1 MKMKLEKLS
10 KFIAL
15 GLLMVLVNITGKAQQ
30 KPVVIDRIIA
40 KVDNH
45 FILSSDLE
53 GAMAQYQSETNKPSS
68 CEVLQQLVTSKL
80 LLAKSEIDSVFV
92 EDKAIDGELGGRMD
106 SFIQRFGSEK
116 NLVEAYGKSV
126 EQLKSELRSQI
137 KEQLV
142 ARKMQST
149 ITENVK
155 ITPSEVQ
162 VFFNTIPKDS
172 IPLMPR
178 EVEVGQIVRI
188 AKATKEEK
196 AVIRQRLVDIKKR
209 IEAGEDFATLAKEFS
224 EDLGSG
230 QNGGN
235 LGFAKR
241 GMMVAEFEASALK
254 LKPNQLSDIVES
266 EFGFHLIQLLE
277 IRGQEYNSRH
287 ILFRPDYAKLDM
299 TAPTKYLDSLR
310 TLILAD
316 SVKFEK
322 AAKLHSEDKATLDS
336 GGMLADPESRAFKL
350 PFDSS
355 MDPSLYFTLDS
366 MTVGKISPPIQFR
379 TEDGKNAV
387 RIVYYKKR
395 HEPHFANMKDDFQK
409 LSTYAIGQKKS
420 KVTDKWIENAIKEVF
435 INVASDYED
444 CNIFKKPAPDN

>member
-1 MKMKLEKLS
+1 MLKNI
-10 KFIAL
+10 KFFAAIL
-15 GLLMVLVNITGKAQQ
+15 LLMLSSQVLQAQM
-30 KPVVIDRIIA
+30 KPVIIDRIIA

-45 FILSSDLE
+45 FILASDLE
-53 GAMAQYQSETNKPSS
+53 GAMAQYQNETQKPRS
-68 CEVLQQLVTSKL
+68 CDVLQQLVTSKL
-80 LLAKSEIDSVFV
+80 LLAKSEIDSVYV
-92 EDKAIDGELGGRMD
+92 EDKAVDGELGGRMD

-116 NLVEAYGKSV
+116 NLVEAYGKSI

-137 KEQLV
+137 KEQMV
-142 ARKMQST
+142 ARKMQGK

-162 VFFNTIPKDS
+162 VFFNEIPKDS
-172 IPLMPR
+172 LPLMPT

-188 AKATKEEK
+188 AKANKEERS
-196 AVIRQRLVDIKKR
+196 VIRQRLVDIKKR
-209 IEAGEDFATLAKEFS
+209 VENGEDFGALAKEFS

-241 GMMVAEFEASALK
+241 GMMVAEFEAAALK
-254 LKPNQLSDIVES
+254 LKPNQLSEIVES

-287 ILFRPDYAKLDM
+287 ILLRPDYAKLDM
-299 TAPTKYLDSLR
+299 TAPTKFLDSLR
-310 TLILAD
+310 TLIVAD
-316 SVKFEK
+316 SIKFEK
-322 AAKLHSEDKATLDS
+322 AAKLHSEDKATADS
-336 GGMLADPESRAFKL
+336 GGMMADPETRSYKL

-387 RIVYYKKR
+387 RIVYFKKK
-395 HEPHFANMKDDFQK
+395 HAPHFASMKDDFQK
-409 LSTYAIGQKKS
+409 LSLYALARKKS
-420 KVTDKWIENAIKEVF
+420 KVTDKWVENAVKEVF
-435 INVASDYED
+435 INVAPDFAD
-444 CNIFKKPAPDN
+444 CNIFNAKSSE